1 MQTFDQGTVQL
12 ASVLPVSHENAT
24 EILHLMLR
32 KLRCFVKCLEQLSV
46 EKKDGNFYILV
57 IKSTVE

>member
-46 EKKDGNFYILV
+46 EKKMATFIF
-57 IKSTVE
+57 